1 MRWLRV
7 RKCTFTDIS
16 FSATL
21 CRARVQSFCHKLW
34 IIYSCPCVHA
44 YCLFS
49 HVRLRL
55 TLWTLACQASLSM
68 GFTRQEYWS
77 GLHAFLQEI
86 SSTWGCSQPKDQT
99 QVFLCHCQ
107 KNLIFNSSHPW
118 DLNFFSG
125 NWSSLFNFF
134 GYLCPRTM
142 TSVGWSLALIWLRFD
157 ILKLIVYP
165 EYMSVL
171 SLLLSLLLKIK
182 QNYISGL
189 RQNHTVSEKQ
199 SNFLLLLFF
208 KTTPSVMALSSIL
221 SALGQIFSTR
231 LSVMMKCCA
240 VLHYLIYYLPATC
253 DHWAVEM
260 FWTNVTEERI
270 FYLLKNIYL
279 FIWLHCIFVVAH
291 KIFDCSMQ
299 TFSFSMWDLVPWPMI
314 KPGSPALGMWS
325 LSHWTTRKVS

>member
-1 MRWLRV
+1 MRWLQV

-34 IIYSCPCVHA
+34 LIYSCPCVHA

-49 HVRLRL
+49 HVRFCV
-55 TLWTLACQASLSM
+55 TLWTLACQAPLSM

-86 SSTWGCSQPKDQT
+86 SSTWGCSRPKDQT

-189 RQNHTVSEKQ
+189 RQNHTISEEQ

-208 KTTPSVMALSSIL
+208 KTTPSVMTLSSIL

-231 LSVMMKCCA
+231 LSVMMKMLCSFTLSNILFTSHMWPLSSWN
-240 VLHYLIYYLPATC
+240 VLNRCYWGANFLS
-253 DHWAVEM
+253 
-260 FWTNVTEERI
+260 
-270 FYLLKNIYL
+270 LKKYL
-279 FIWLHCIFVVAH
+279 FVYLAALHLCCGTQDLWLQHADF
-291 KIFDCSMQ
+291 
-299 TFSFSMWDLVPWPMI
+299 
-314 KPGSPALGMWS
+314 
-325 LSHWTTRKVS
+325 